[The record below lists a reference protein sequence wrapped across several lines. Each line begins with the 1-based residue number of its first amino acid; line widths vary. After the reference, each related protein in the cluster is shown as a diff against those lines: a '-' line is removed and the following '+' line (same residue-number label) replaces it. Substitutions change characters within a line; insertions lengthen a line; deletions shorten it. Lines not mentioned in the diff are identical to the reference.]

1 MMSASVAMSA
11 SAAPAAEETP
21 APLLRTSG
29 LRVYFVTA
37 RGVVRAVDGVD
48 LSIAAGETMGL
59 VGESG
64 SGKTVLA
71 RALMGAVGGDDV
83 LIDGQIVFDDID
95 LVSASTATR
104 RRVLGRDIT
113 MVFQNPMQSLHPV
126 LRIGYQL
133 TEGMRLH
140 LGLPKSE
147 ARKRAIELLRAVR
160 IAQPESRMRQYPH
173 ELSGGMRQRV
183 GIAIA
188 IACSPRLLLADEP
201 TTALDV
207 TVQAEVLDLLAD
219 QQRQRGMTMV
229 LTSHD
234 LGVIATRTDSIAV
247 MYAGKIVERAP
258 TPVLFEAPRHHYTRA
273 LISCI
278 PRLDQPGRIRLA
290 TVEGQPPS
298 LLDPPPGCRFA
309 PRCPAAQAKCH
320 SEEPPL
326 ASAPGAPA
334 HQVACWFPADAPASG
349 EVA

>member
-1 MMSASVAMSA
+1 
-11 SAAPAAEETP
+11 
-21 APLLRTSG
+21 
-29 LRVYFVTA
+29 
-37 RGVVRAVDGVD
+37 
-48 LSIAAGETMGL
+48 
-59 VGESG
+59 
-64 SGKTVLA
+64 VLT
-71 RALMGAVGGDDV
+71 
-83 LIDGQIVFDDID
+83 DGQIVFDGID
-95 LVSASTATR
+95 LVSASSATR

-140 LGLPKSE
+140 LGLSRSE
-147 ARKRAIELLRAVR
+147 ARTRAIELLRAVR
-160 IAQPESRMRQYPH
+160 IAQPEARMRQYPQ

-207 TVQAEVLDLLAD
+207 TVQAEVLDLLAA
-219 QQRQRGMTMV
+219 QQRQRDMTMV

-258 TPVLFEAPRHHYTRA
+258 TAALFAAARHHYTRA
-273 LISCI
+273 LIGCI
-278 PRLDQPGRIRLA
+278 PRLDQPGRIRLS

-298 LLDPPPGCRFA
+298 LLDPPAGCRFA
-309 PRCPAAQAKCH
+309 PRCPAAQAKCRID
-320 SEEPPL
+320 EPPL
-326 ASAPGAPA
+326 VSTPGAVA
-334 HQVACWFPADAPASG
+334 HQVACWFPADGPTGS
-349 EVA
+349 EVI